1 LGDGAYGIA
10 RLMPGDFDVVVTP
23 PGGHGDEYKVKTSIA
38 WKAYL
43 KAVIL
48 QQTFM
53 RRLESAR

>member
-1 LGDGAYGIA
+1 L
-10 RLMPGDFDVVVTP
+10 PGDFDVIVTP

-48 QQTFM
+48 NQSWM
-53 RRLESAR
+53 RRLEHAR